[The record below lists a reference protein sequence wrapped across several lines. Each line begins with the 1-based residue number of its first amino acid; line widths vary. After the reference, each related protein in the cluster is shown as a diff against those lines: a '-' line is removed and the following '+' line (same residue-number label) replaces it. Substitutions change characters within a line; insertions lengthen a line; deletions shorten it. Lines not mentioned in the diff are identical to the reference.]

1 MFSYTTFLCF
11 PRPGDSMARVRR
23 QIAYYRE
30 KFQKTVLLS
39 RHLGPEISS
48 TEIREMF
55 VNGEPLDGLVPDSIL
70 EFMEKNHVFR

>member
-1 MFSYTTFLCF
+1 
-11 PRPGDSMARVRR
+11 MARVRR
-23 QIAYYRE
+23 QIAYYQE

-55 VNGEPLDGLVPDSIL
+55 VNGEPLDGLVPDAIL